1 MASHTSPEAPV
12 ENFVE
17 KDPFETETESEF
29 EGVFEESDFEDVED
43 DKTSDKILPLGVPQ
57 ASSTW
62 KKRTT
67 ISKRAGVFFP
77 CARISRKLK
86 KASTQR
92 VQTSE

>member
-1 MASHTSPEAPV
+1 MASHTSPEAA
-12 ENFVE
+12 VE

-29 EGVFEESDFEDVED
+29 EGVFEESDYEDVED
-43 DKTSDKILPLGVPQ
+43 DKITPLGVPQ

-62 KKRTT
+62 KRRITL
-67 ISKRAGVFFP
+67 SKRAGLDFP
-77 CARISRKLK
+77 CAMISRKLK